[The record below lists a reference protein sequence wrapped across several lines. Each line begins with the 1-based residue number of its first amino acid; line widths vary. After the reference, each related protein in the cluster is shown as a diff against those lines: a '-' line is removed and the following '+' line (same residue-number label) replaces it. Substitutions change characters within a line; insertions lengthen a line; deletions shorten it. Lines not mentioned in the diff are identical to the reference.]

1 MDTIEISEHK
11 HLNEILELLKDEYS
25 SLKSDIKNIEDDY
38 SAKLKEASEEARQ
51 DDAVETI
58 KIANRM
64 MQSRD
69 YIFKRNYVKRMES
82 QIQTPYFARIDFVM
96 EDSKQS
102 LVIYI
107 GKHSFLPKNIVHRIS
122 DWRAPISSLYYN
134 YQEPQKNVKYEF
146 DIPIKYQPWKIEHKL
161 IKGDLNL
168 RRNIDIVNQKISGI
182 YDNNLR
188 VDLLSEAIKKK
199 TGGVLEDIVKTI
211 QAGQN
216 EIIRSN
222 PYKLNVIQGTAGSG
236 KTTVAIHRISYLFYT
251 FKDEIRED
259 NTLLLSSSKILVNY
273 VAKTLPELEIYSLTR
288 NTLLGLII
296 DIFKSNKLDF
306 KEINFTKE
314 RNGNWVDTD
323 INEINN
329 KIETFSNRY
338 KEKIHA
344 ELKTKPYYKEFNIER
359 QLLRMENRPA
369 FYQLKSINEN
379 IKNEISELNEGFG
392 KGNLIISRKI
402 ETLTTATKEIDKILK
417 AFKPIEVYDKFVGL
431 KKFDRKNI
439 DIDEISIMYLLI
451 DNLYG
456 LDQTKYKQV
465 IVDEGQDLSLINY
478 LAIKNLSEGL
488 GITILG
494 DLNQA
499 TEDEMGLKDWKDL
512 EEIFAKDDIS
522 YHEIKISYRTTK
534 QIIELAKSILQKFPT
549 FKHLPEPF
557 RREGEN
563 PKIINFKNKIDLL
576 AQISKDIENIN
587 SDNHQRSIGIIEPD
601 TSELDNTAHLLKS
614 LSINCIL
621 VDEKFEDFNSSG
633 TYLIPQ
639 SLVKGLEFDTVFI
652 IDPNEKIFP
661 KTPIGAK
668 KLFVACTRSINRLF
682 IYGILN
688 TNSLLC
694 P

>member
-1 MDTIEISEHK
+1 MDPIQIFENK
-11 HLNEILELLKDEYS
+11 HLNNILELLKDEYS
-25 SLKSDIKNIEDDY
+25 SLKTDIKNIENEY

-58 KIANRM
+58 KIANKM

-69 YIFKRNYVKRMES
+69 YVFKRNYVKRMES
-82 QIQTPYFARIDFVM
+82 QINTPYFARIDFEM
-96 EDSKQS
+96 EGTKQPYI
-102 LVIYI
+102 IYI
-107 GKHSFLPKNIVHRIS
+107 GKHSFLPKDISHRIS

-146 DIPIKYQPWKIEHKL
+146 DVPIKYQPWKIDHK
-161 IKGDLNL
+161 IIRGDLNL

-222 PYKLNVIQGTAGSG
+222 PYKVNVIQGTAGSG

-259 NTLLLSSSKILVNY
+259 NTLLLSASKVLVNY
-273 VAKTLPELEIYSLTR
+273 VAKTLPELEIYSLKR
-288 NTLLGLII
+288 DTLAGLILE
-296 DIFKSNKLDF
+296 IFKSNKLDF
-306 KEINFTKE
+306 SQAYLTKK
-314 RNGNWVDTD
+314 RNGNWTDTN
-323 INEINN
+323 INEISN
-329 KIETFSNRY
+329 KIETFSNVY

-344 ELKTKPYYKEFNIER
+344 ELKTKPYYSEFNIER
-359 QLLRMENRPA
+359 QLVRMQQRPA
-369 FYQLKSINEN
+369 FYQLKSINED
-379 IKNEISELNEGFG
+379 IKNEIKELTESFG
-392 KGNLIISRKI
+392 KSNLIIAKKI
-402 ETLTTATKEIDKILK
+402 DQLELAEKELNKMLK
-417 AFKPIEVYDKFVGL
+417 AFRPIELYNEFVGL
-431 KKFDRKNI
+431 KKFDKRNI
-439 DIDEISIMYLLI
+439 DIDELSIMYLLV

-478 LAIKNLSEGL
+478 VAIKNLSEGL

-494 DLNQA
+494 DLNQS
-499 TEDEMGLKDWKDL
+499 TEDEMGLKDWQDL
-512 EEIFAKDDIS
+512 EEIFAKENIT

-557 RREGEN
+557 RREGED
-563 PKIINFKNKIDLL
+563 PVIQNFKSKIDLL
-576 AQISKDIENIN
+576 SQISQDIGSIN
-587 SDNHQRSIGIIEPD
+587 SDGHQRSIGIIEPNPNQMD
-601 TSELDNTAHLLKS
+601 DTAHLLKS
-614 LSINCIL
+614 LNIDYIM
-621 VDEKFEDFNSSG
+621 VDEMFEDFNSSG
-633 TYLIPQ
+633 IYLIPQ
-639 SLVKGLEFDTVFI
+639 SLVKGLEFDTVFL

-661 KTPIGAK
+661 KTPLGAK
-668 KLFVACTRSINRLF
+668 KLFVSCTRSINRLF
-682 IYGILN
+682 IYGISE
-688 TNSLLC
+688 TNSLLL
-694 P
+694 